1 MKNSE
6 NRCLCGVVKPGQQMS
21 SFPMFVQW
29 KPWWP
34 LSHSF
39 IQISRESTLLALICV
54 HVCVCHSG
62 TSKPISRIAANLKRI
77 SLHICE
83 VSALFFALTKDMGA
97 LGPSIKD
104 ERRMTSTSVGR
115 EGLYTALFVYGC
127 CLQCKRLRYLGV
139 LSCIVFTITHWHSCW
154 PNLHIVAVM
163 SFN

>member
-77 SLHICE
+77 S
-83 VSALFFALTKDMGA
+83 SAHMWGFCPFLCPHKRHGSSWPINKGWEENDVHFSWSERACTLLCLFMGVVCNAKGCVIWGFCHALCS
-97 LGPSIKD
+97 P
-104 ERRMTSTSVGR
+104 
-115 EGLYTALFVYGC
+115 
-127 CLQCKRLRYLGV
+127 
-139 LSCIVFTITHWHSCW
+139 
-154 PNLHIVAVM
+154 
-163 SFN
+163 